1 MIFLQDVE
9 ELLPKNVIEND
20 FFGEPEVRAKNKMF
34 SGTKERR
41 HWDRRELAS
50 DHLAQATN
58 TLLERNGLDPKTDI
72 DMILTN
78 VSLPDEP
85 FTGCGAVINKKIK
98 GKIPH
103 VYDIQNTGCISFV
116 YLVEMA
122 HTFMQAGKIKN
133 ALICVSQTAGA
144 RIFGQEDTR
153 QLAQSA
159 IPGDGCAV
167 ALVNNEKGHQFME
180 FVLNNNPDYSE
191 DMYADYGE
199 EKKWWEHRTH
209 TGCVSFDE
217 EKTGLIIARGNKL
230 VPEAIYAACD
240 KSRVK
245 ITDLDYLITNQPNKL
260 FLRNWCE
267 ASLMKEDQHLNSFER
282 YANLFG
288 AAIPINLAEE
298 SKKGTFKEGDL
309 ICLAGFAHAGDFSGA
324 TVLKW

>member
-103 VYDIQNTGCISFV
+103 VYDIQNTGCISF
-116 YLVEMA
+116 
-122 HTFMQAGKIKN
+122 
-133 ALICVSQTAGA
+133 
-144 RIFGQEDTR
+144 
-153 QLAQSA
+153 
-159 IPGDGCAV
+159 GDGCAV